1 MGMEFM
7 TAEKAKELSLSNR
20 ERVLSD
26 IDIRARNFLR
36 EQIQIRVDGGMTRFI
51 LSGQSD
57 DVSGTPF
64 YWHNDDQKEVVV
76 VNVEVLQ
83 EFRALLYKVEVKCFE
98 NHVNDPPLQQWPGSM
113 VSHLTIAWD

>member
-1 MGMEFM
+1 MIAIKLQYIFICQVILAKKKNKTTTVR
-7 TAEKAKELSLSNR
+7 TA
-20 ERVLSD
+20 
-26 IDIRARNFLR
+26 F
-36 EQIQIRVDGGMTRFI
+36 Q
-51 LSGQSD
+51 
-57 DVSGTPF
+57 
-64 YWHNDDQKEVVV
+64 EVVV